1 MQKVWQINKKALP
14 LQTQLRNNGT
24 IAQLVEQRTENPC
37 VPGSIP
43 GGTTLQK
50 EVYYFQSSKPF
61 FLYIPL
67 KSFAK
72 GLQFPS
78 KNIAF
83 TAQKDCFY
91 NLKALRLECKSIVFV
106 FEW

>member
-1 MQKVWQINKKALP
+1 M
-14 LQTQLRNNGT
+14 QTQLRNNGT

-43 GGTTLQK
+43 GGTTVKK

-61 FLYIPL
+61 FSYITF

-78 KNIAF
+78 KSIAF
-83 TAQKDCFY
+83 TAQKDCLY
-91 NLKALRLECKSIVFV
+91 NLKALILEPKSSAFIFQLKSI
-106 FEW
+106 